1 LHAGV
6 REGGVKVYLQGIG
19 LWGAGLF
26 GWEASLPILRG
37 ESPLDPQ
44 SRPVPPSDLLAA
56 AERRRAPSTVRLA
69 LRVAQDA
76 CTQAQAQASE
86 LASVFASS
94 QGDTEI
100 TDYMCRELALP
111 DAAISP
117 TKFHNSVHNAASGYW
132 TIATGCTRPS
142 NAISGYSASF
152 ACGLLEAASLC
163 VADQQ
168 SSLLCAYDIA
178 APQLMVTVCPVTA
191 GFGVALVLSPS
202 RAPHSIAELNLSL
215 TAPPGS
221 ETELPESLQILRTVN
236 PIARALPLLVTL
248 ALRQSS
254 VIDFTL
260 TERQSL
266 RVEVASWK

>member
-1 LHAGV
+1 
-6 REGGVKVYLQGIG
+6 VKVYLQGIG
-19 LWGAGLF
+19 LWGAGLY

-37 ESPLDPQ
+37 EAPLDPQ

-56 AERRRAPSTVRLA
+56 AERRRAPATVRLA

-76 CTQAQAQASE
+76 CTQSQAQASE

-111 DAAISP
+111 GAAISP

-142 NAISGYSASF
+142 NAISGGSASF
-152 ACGLLEAASLC
+152 ACALLEAASLC

-178 APQLMVTVCPVTA
+178 APELMVTVCPVTS
-191 GFGVALVLSPS
+191 GFGVALVLSPTRTLQS
-202 RAPHSIAELNLSL
+202 FAELNLSL
-215 TAPPGS
+215 NTQGREA
-221 ETELPESLQILRTVN
+221 ELPETLQILWAAN

-248 ALRQSS
+248 ARRQSS
-254 VIDFTL
+254 AIDFTL

-266 RVEVASWK
+266 RVEVVSWK

>member
-1 LHAGV
+1 
-6 REGGVKVYLQGIG
+6 VKVYLQGIG
-19 LWGAGLF
+19 LWGAGLY

-37 ESPLDPQ
+37 EASLDPQ

-76 CTQAQAQASE
+76 CTHAQAQASE

-100 TDYMCRELALP
+100 TDYMCRELAVP
-111 DAAISP
+111 GAAISP
-117 TKFHNSVHNAASGYW
+117 TRFHNSVHNAASGYW

-142 NAISGYSASF
+142 NAISGGSASF
-152 ACGLLEAASLC
+152 ACALLEAASLC
-163 VADQQ
+163 LADQQ

-178 APQLMVTVCPVTA
+178 APELMVTVCPVTSS
-191 GFGVALVLSPS
+191 FGIALVLSPDRS
-202 RAPHSIAELNLSL
+202 SHSLAELNLSL
-215 TAPPGS
+215 NTGQAGKVELS
-221 ETELPESLQILRTVN
+221 ETLERFCATN
-236 PIARALPLLVTL
+236 PIARAVPLLVTL
-248 ALRQSS
+248 ARQRSS
-254 VIDFTL
+254 AIDFTL

-266 RVEVASWK
+266 RVEVVSWK